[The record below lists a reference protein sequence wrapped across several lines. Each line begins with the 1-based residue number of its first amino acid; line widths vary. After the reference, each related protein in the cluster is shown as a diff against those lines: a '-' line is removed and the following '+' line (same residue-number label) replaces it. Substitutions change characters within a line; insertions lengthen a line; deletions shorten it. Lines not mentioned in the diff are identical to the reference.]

1 MYKWLVGFEIK
12 GEMGGLESYEKQ
24 VVINTVLDWSFDE
37 ISKETRQKRKKKKK
51 SKERVLGLTYDYIC
65 ATSSE
70 LCSINGKICSST
82 LIARNGPR

>member
-1 MYKWLVGFEIK
+1 MRYLK
-12 GEMGGLESYEKQ
+12 KQ
-24 VVINTVLDWSFDE
+24 GK
-37 ISKETRQKRKKKKK
+37 KEKKKK

-82 LIARNGPR
+82 LIETAQDETDLKHQDAERSARPASQKMQGPKLNQL